1 MYWPIRLSLSRS
13 VVTVAGEAV
22 VEATRRWS
30 RNQDETSAPIM
41 PRPLP
46 DSIEEMMK
54 RIKGQT
60 IADRTPHNLSDAIQR
75 VAGKIDGP
83 EAAAELRK

>member
-1 MYWPIRLSLSRS
+1 
-13 VVTVAGEAV
+13 
-22 VEATRRWS
+22 
-30 RNQDETSAPIM
+30 
-41 PRPLP
+41 
-46 DSIEEMMK
+46 MMN

-60 IADRTPHNLSDAIQR
+60 IAIRTPHNLSDAIQR